1 MQQAENTLCN
11 ICLLKRIF
19 TESQLATNRCNKEN
33 YEKIVSRA
41 QMLFGC
47 CFPVVDMLFGGGG
60 ETEEEE
66 EINIKERNTI
76 VALAVYVTYS
86 VNEGIILLTNS

>member
-47 CFPVVDMLFGGGG
+47 CFPVVDMLFGG
-60 ETEEEE
+60 E
-66 EINIKERNTI
+66 KKQKKKKK
-76 VALAVYVTYS
+76 
-86 VNEGIILLTNS
+86 